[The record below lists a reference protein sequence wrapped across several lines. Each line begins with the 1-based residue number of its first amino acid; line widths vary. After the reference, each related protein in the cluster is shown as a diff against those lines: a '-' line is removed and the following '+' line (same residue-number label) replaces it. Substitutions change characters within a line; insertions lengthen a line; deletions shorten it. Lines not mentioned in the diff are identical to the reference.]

1 MWDNTKANAST
12 SVRRDYQPI
21 GISTIIKDEEE
32 DEEKDEEDERK

>member
-12 SVRRDYQPI
+12 KIRRDYQPI
-21 GISTIIKDEEE
+21 GISIIKDEEE